1 MSTVTL
7 DDVSKHVACIMIDGK
22 AYNVE
27 KWMHSHPGGKLVIS
41 NMLGKDC
48 TDAFHAFHAP
58 STKAMLSAFYMGD
71 VMDAPQP
78 SPIESE
84 FHTLRAQ
91 LLDQGFFQTSP
102 RLYASRLF
110 NLCWLF
116 ILALLLSLQSSMVL
130 CFMGAVF
137 MGLFWQQ
144 LAFIGH
150 DAGHASITG
159 RRLFDLGL
167 GILLGNALGGVSIG
181 WWKRSHNVHHSQ
193 TNSVEHDPDIQH
205 LPFMAISKKLLSP
218 FYSTYHQRMI
228 HVTSASQFFVKW
240 QHYMYYIVM
249 MFARWNLYVQ
259 SVKHMLYCPEAIP
272 LYPLELSSLCAFY
285 VWQVYLLLHMPSL
298 VHVLLWLLVS
308 NAACGILHVQITL
321 SHFALEAHTE
331 DSAHWVSAQLD
342 TCMNIDCSPDMD
354 WFHGGLQFQIEH
366 HLFPRIPSYKLR
378 DVRDRVKAFASKW
391 ELPYHETGF
400 IDANKR
406 VLNVLKQVS
415 RSPEVQS

>member
-1 MSTVTL
+1 MSSLTL
-7 DDVSKHVACIMIDGK
+7 EQVRQHTACIMIDGK

-27 KWMHSHPGGKLVIS
+27 QWMHKHPGGKLVIC

-58 STKAMLSAFYMGD
+58 STKAMLHAFYMGD
-71 VMDAPQP
+71 VVDAPQR
-78 SPIESE
+78 SPIQSD
-84 FHTLRAQ
+84 FNTLRAQ

-102 RLYASRLF
+102 WLYVKRLF
-110 NLCWLF
+110 NLFWLF
-116 ILALLLSLQSSMVL
+116 ILALLLSVQSSVAL
-130 CFMGAVF
+130 CLTGAVL
-137 MGLFWQQ
+137 MGGFWQQ

-159 RRLFDLGL
+159 KRLLDLGL

-249 MFARWNLYVQ
+249 MFARWN
-259 SVKHMLYCPEAIP
+259 
-272 LYPLELSSLCAFY
+272 
-285 VWQVYLLLHMPSL
+285 
-298 VHVLLWLLVS
+298 
-308 NAACGILHVQITL
+308 
-321 SHFALEAHTE
+321 
-331 DSAHWVSAQLD
+331 SARVFSAM
-342 TCMNIDCSPDMD
+342 T
-354 WFHGGLQFQIEH
+354 
-366 HLFPRIPSYKLR
+366 
-378 DVRDRVKAFASKW
+378 
-391 ELPYHETGF
+391 
-400 IDANKR
+400 
-406 VLNVLKQVS
+406 
-415 RSPEVQS
+415 